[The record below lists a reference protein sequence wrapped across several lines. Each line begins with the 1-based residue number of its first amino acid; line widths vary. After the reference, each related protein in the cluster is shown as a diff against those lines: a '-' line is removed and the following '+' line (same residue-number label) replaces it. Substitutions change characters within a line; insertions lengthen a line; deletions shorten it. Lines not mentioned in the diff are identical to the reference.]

1 MLLAV
6 EKNIPGFEDNW
17 LPIDDDAYP
26 NKRKVGLATSCQG
39 LVQCLVPSEP
49 DWMLIAPP
57 KYLIIFSSIIDG

>member
-49 DWMLIAPP
+49 D
-57 KYLIIFSSIIDG
+57 